1 MDVDETGDTVT
12 VPVPPPTSRDVA
24 RLAGV
29 SQTTVSYALTG
40 KGTISPKTREHVL
53 KVAASIGY
61 RPNLAA
67 RSMRTRRSGR
77 LAVITGVAI
86 DNQIRMLTGAGEVAS
101 GAGYVME
108 THNVEGTSEDRTERV
123 LELAAGGQYEGILT
137 FVPVLP
143 AALSHGEGSPP
154 VVAATAFDEEMHT
167 LGELADASLVEVF
180 VSSLVAAGHRRF
192 LHVAGSEQYA
202 SGRARRDLYLASVA
216 RLGVESIGTLGGEW
230 SAESGRQVV
239 LSLPDDAPPLAV
251 VAANDIVAVGVLRGA
266 VERGWSVPGDLVVTG
281 WDNAEFGSYTT
292 PTLTTVD
299 VDFREAGRRAMRQL
313 VATLH
318 GEPPPHAAAPLQRVV
333 WRESTGVLP
342 QN

>member
-1 MDVDETGDTVT
+1 
-12 VPVPPPTSRDVA
+12 
-24 RLAGV
+24 
-29 SQTTVSYALTG
+29 VSYALTG
-40 KGTISPKTREHVL
+40 KGTVSAKTREHVL

-123 LELAAGGQYEGILT
+123 LELAAGGQFEGILT

-143 AALSHGEGSPP
+143 TALSPGAGSPP

-167 LGELADASLVEVF
+167 LGELADASLVEEF
-180 VSSLVAAGHRRF
+180 VATLVAAGHRRF
-192 LHVAGSEQYA
+192 VHVAGSEQYA
-202 SGRARRDLYLASVA
+202 SGRARRDVYLASIG
-216 RLGVESIGTLGGEW
+216 RLGVESVGVIGGEW
-230 SAESGRQVV
+230 RAESGRQAV

-251 VAANDIVAVGVLRGA
+251 VAGNDIVAIGVLRGA
-266 VERGWSVPGDLVVTG
+266 AERGWSVPGDLVVTG

-292 PTLTTVD
+292 PMLTTVD